1 MTSEEKAPLKKFIIA
16 LFMAIKRS
24 DDNFYNKSIEMCPL
38 VREQERVFSTSEVCL
53 TYVKRCDSKEEH
65 SSSFCIYL
73 FYIMDKKT
81 I

>member
-1 MTSEEKAPLKKFIIA
+1 MISEEKAPLKKYIIA

-38 VREQERVFSTSEVCL
+38 VREQERVFPTSEVCL

>member
-1 MTSEEKAPLKKFIIA
+1 MISEEKAPLKKFIIA

-38 VREQERVFSTSEVCL
+38 VRDQERVFPTSEVCL
-53 TYVKRCDSKEEH
+53 TYVKSSDSKEEH

-73 FYIMDKKT
+73 CYIMDKKN
-81 I
+81 